1 MAKRPLRTM
10 ALAQMRRDGYPP
22 RLAFAH
28 TVCVSRYIRDRLVAA
43 DAIPQTAGVL
53 YNGVD
58 PAPFWAHP
66 RPKPSSQERPLRLLF
81 FGSLIP
87 IKGVHVAVEAL
98 GILKQRG
105 LADRCE
111 LTILGRGHPDY
122 VASLTTR
129 VGELDLQNHIR
140 FKDWIARAD
149 VPEMLRQYDVFLFT
163 STGPEAMARTVMEAM
178 AAGLLV
184 IGSEVGGQVEMLVN
198 EENSLTF
205 QAEDAEALARY
216 IERVLREPALLSRL
230 AYAGQQ
236 MVLERFSLQRMV
248 DDMETWLASLLP

>member
-1 MAKRPLRTM
+1 LRTI
-10 ALAQMRRDGYPP
+10 ALAQMRRDGYRP

-28 TVCVSRYIRDRLVAA
+28 TVCVSRYIRDKLVAA

-58 PAPFWAHP
+58 PAPFLAHP

-184 IGSEVGGQVEMLVN
+184 IGSEVGGQTEMLQN
-198 EENSLTF
+198 NQNALTF
-205 QAEDAEALARY
+205 QAGDARGLADQVEQILSDPTLLKRLAR
-216 IERVLREPALLSRL
+216 
-230 AYAGQQ
+230 AGQRT
-236 MVLERFSLQRMV
+236 VLERFTLDRMV
-248 DDMETWLASLLP
+248 NEIESWLEGILRENPAL